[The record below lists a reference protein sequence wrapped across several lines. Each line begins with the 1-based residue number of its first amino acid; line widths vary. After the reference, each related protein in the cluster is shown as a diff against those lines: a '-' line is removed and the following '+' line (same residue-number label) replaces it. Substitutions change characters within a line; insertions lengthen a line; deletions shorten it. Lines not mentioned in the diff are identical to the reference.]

1 MDFTLENGFIPSV
14 SDEDILRTSSDDSSR
29 RRSSSDD
36 GIDSSSPTD
45 SEVSAAQLVSS
56 PETNAKEA
64 GNNSYI
70 QLETLAGLSSTSR
83 CFDQTSNDDQSSKSG
98 RNSLVSSLSS
108 PSLDGSSANDREKA
122 AGESAEGGSNIEE
135 FMSTYIKQI
144 PDLNKDQIN
153 DVFHELFSSSGAL
166 ESNEKVR
173 SKSTLPN
180 KSNKFK
186 DKTRLIQTVPFHSG
200 AVWTMKFSPSGSYL
214 CTAGQDTNVVIWCV
228 GNPKFVA
235 PLSASDSP
243 DHLASA
249 DRERK
254 SREKSSEKGGT
265 RDFIYPEPYR
275 ILQGHTGDV
284 VDVSWSKSHFILSA
298 STDKTVCLWHVSRAD
313 CLQYFPHPDI
323 ITSVE
328 FHPAHDRYYVSGCFD
343 RKIRVW
349 DIIPD
354 GVVLEWTQ
362 TTDTVR
368 NDGLYIYYLL
378 TAIS

>member
-1 MDFTLENGFIPSV
+1 MNVSLESGFIPSV
-14 SDEDILRTSSDDSSR
+14 SDEDILRTSSDDSNR

-45 SEVSAAQLVSS
+45 SEVSVAQLVSS
-56 PETNAKEA
+56 PENNAKEA

-83 CFDQTSNDDQSSKSG
+83 CFDQTASDDQSSRSG

-108 PSLDGSSANDREKA
+108 PSLDGSSANDGGKA
-122 AGESAEGGSNIEE
+122 AEESPEGGSNVEE
-135 FMSTYIKQI
+135 FISSYKQQI

-153 DVFHELFSSSGAL
+153 DVFYELFSSSGAL

-173 SKSTLPN
+173 TKSTLPH
-180 KSNKFK
+180 KYNKFK
-186 DKTRLIQTVPFHSG
+186 DKTRLVQTVPFHSG

-214 CTAGQDTNVVIWCV
+214 CTAGQDTNVVIWCI
-228 GNPKFVA
+228 GNPEFVA
-235 PLSASDSP
+235 PLSASDSQ
-243 DHLASA
+243 DHIASA

-254 SREKSSEKGGT
+254 NHEKGTGT

-313 CLQYFPHPDI
+313 CLQYFRHPDI

-328 FHPAHDRYYVSGCFD
+328 FHPAHDRYYISGCFD

-368 NDGLYIYYLL
+368 ISGLYYLSA
-378 TAIS
+378 AIS